1 MDYTMAVK
9 YINEKNKLGSVPG
22 LDNVK
27 ELLRR
32 LGNPQNKCRCLHIAG
47 TNGKGSV
54 FSFVQEILIEAG
66 YSVGRYI
73 SPTVFCYLE
82 RFQINKFNMSEDDFA
97 RLLTVVADKVEEMTE
112 DGFNSPTAFEIETA
126 LSFVYFLDKRVDYVL
141 VECGMGGELDA
152 TNVID
157 RPMVSVIA
165 SISMDHM
172 QVLGDTLEKIAV
184 QKVGIIKEDSV
195 CVSSP
200 QAEEVM
206 KVIEKRCDSVGA
218 ELKTIDEKDL
228 DIIKMEIGRTVFS
241 YMDEQYEITLMGE
254 HQVTNAVT
262 AIETVRQLKKNHVGI
277 SEQNIKAGLKK
288 TQWKGRMSKMNDSPL
303 MFVDG
308 AHNEQAWKLLKKAV
322 NKYFTN
328 RKIIYIIGVLRDKE
342 YNKLVDI
349 LGDTMK
355 YAVTVTPDSPRALD
369 KETMAELIASR
380 GIPVTTAES
389 SHEAK
394 NIAFK
399 NAKNDDVIIV
409 CGSLSFL
416 ADYLRI

>member
-172 QVLGDTLEKIAV
+172 QVLGNTLEKIAV
-184 QKVGIIKEDSV
+184 QKAGIIKEDSV

-206 KVIEKRCDSVGA
+206 AVIEKRCDNVGA
-218 ELKTIDEKDL
+218 ELKTIDEKDI

-288 TQWKGRMSKMNDSPL
+288 TQWKGRMSKTNDSPL